1 MKLVEAAPVA
11 GALRFELLSE
21 GRYET
26 SARSGKPRHGRFER
40 PKSRSKR
47 AGRTQIR
54 TSSMNDIAE
63 RLTKIERDQSHP
75 NLKPRDAATLILVD
89 RSGAAPKVLL
99 GRRHAGL
106 KFMAGKFVFPGGRM
120 EPGDKRM
127 PVASELDTHAG
138 ARLMRGVQR
147 PSLAKARALALA
159 AIRETF
165 EETGLLLGKRVDD
178 MPPVPDGPWKA
189 FADAKVLPDL
199 AELHFIVRA
208 ITPPRRPRRFDARFF
223 AADASAIAHKV
234 DGKVGP
240 DSELVELVWLPIA
253 EAKSQDLPT
262 ITQVALDELQA
273 RVAKGFGHDLP
284 SPFYRMLHK
293 KFVRAE
299 L

>member
-1 MKLVEAAPVA
+1 
-11 GALRFELLSE
+11 
-21 GRYET
+21 
-26 SARSGKPRHGRFER
+26 
-40 PKSRSKR
+40 
-47 AGRTQIR
+47 
-54 TSSMNDIAE
+54 MNDVAE
-63 RLTKIERDQSHP
+63 RLTKVVRDQSHP

-89 RSGAAPKVLL
+89 RSGAEPKVLL
-99 GRRHAGL
+99 GKRHAGL
-106 KFMAGKFVFPGGRM
+106 KFMAGKLVFPGGRM
-120 EPGDKRM
+120 EPGDRAM
-127 PVASELDTHAG
+127 PVASGLDPYAE
-138 ARLMRGVQR
+138 ARLMRRVSR
-147 PSLAKARALALA
+147 PSVHKARALALA

-165 EETGLLLGKRVDD
+165 EETGLLLGRRTENI
-178 MPPVPDGPWKA
+178 PAVPDGPWKA
-189 FADAKVLPDL
+189 FADAGVLPDL

-223 AADASAIAHKV
+223 AADASAIAHRI

-253 EAKSQDLPT
+253 EAKRHDLPP

-284 SPFYRMLHK
+284 SPFYRMLYK